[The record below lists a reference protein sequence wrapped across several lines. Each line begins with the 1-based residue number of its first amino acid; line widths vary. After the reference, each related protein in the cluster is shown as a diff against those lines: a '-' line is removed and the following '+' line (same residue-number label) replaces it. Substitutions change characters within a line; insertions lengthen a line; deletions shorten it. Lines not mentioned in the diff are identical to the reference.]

1 MQGFLVT
8 LAIGIVSLL
17 LASSAGGVLLWLAI
31 MAIIFA
37 LAAQVVRK

>member
-17 LASSAGGVLLWLAI
+17 FASGAGDVLLWLAV
-31 MAIIFA
+31 MVIIFA
-37 LAAQVVRK
+37 LAAQGVRK